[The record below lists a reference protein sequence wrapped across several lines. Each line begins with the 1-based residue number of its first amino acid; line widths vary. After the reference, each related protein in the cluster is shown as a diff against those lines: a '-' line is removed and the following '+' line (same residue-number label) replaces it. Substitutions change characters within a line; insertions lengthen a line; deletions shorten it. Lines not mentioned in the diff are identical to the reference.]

1 MWPGT
6 TAYAITV
13 AGLIAALFSGLT
25 HAASADVYP
34 TRPIRF
40 INPTAPGGT
49 AEPIARVIAQK
60 LSESLGQSV
69 VVDSRGGAGGTVGT
83 AMAANAP
90 PDGYT
95 ILLGVVSP
103 MAINV
108 SLYGDKLPYDPLKN
122 FAPVSLITKVPQV
135 LSVNPA
141 VPATTIKQLIEL
153 AREPKSQLNYGSAGS
168 GTTGH
173 LVAELLKKRAA
184 ISITHVPFKGSGPAV
199 GATLSGQVEIMLSGP
214 PAVLALSQTGRLRV
228 LATSGTKRTP
238 VMPDVPTFIESGLP
252 IDITSWY
259 CLVVPAGTPK
269 RIVDRLHTAL
279 VDSLKSPQVSQTLL
293 RMGAPPEWSSPE
305 QLSVF
310 LRAEIRKF
318 AEVVALAGAKID

>member
-1 MWPGT
+1 MLFRVLAW
-6 TAYAITV
+6 AIISLAV
-13 AGLIAALFSGLT
+13 PRPAF
-25 HAASADVYP
+25 ADVYP

-60 LSESLGQSV
+60 LSERLGQIV

-108 SLYGDKLPYDPLKN
+108 SLYGSKLPYDPLKD
-122 FAPVSLITKVPQV
+122 FAPVSLITKVQQV
-135 LSVNPA
+135 LSVHPSLQA
-141 VPATTIKQLIEL
+141 ASIKQLIEL
-153 AREPKSQLNYGSAGS
+153 AKDPRNRLNYGSAGS

-173 LVAELLKKRAA
+173 LVAELLKKRAG
-184 ISITHVPFKGSGPAV
+184 IQITHVPFKGSGPALA
-199 GATLSGQVEIMLSGP
+199 ATLSGEVEIMLSGP
-214 PAVLALSQTGRLRV
+214 PAVITLSQAGRLRV
-228 LATSGTKRTP
+228 VATSGVKRTP
-238 VMPDVPTFIESGLP
+238 VLPDVPTFIEAGLP

-259 CLVVPAGTPK
+259 CLVVPAGTPQT
-269 RIVDRLHTAL
+269 VVERLHAAL
-279 VDSLKSPQVSQTLL
+279 VDSLKSPQASETLL
-293 RMGAPPEWSSPE
+293 KMGAPPEWSSPA

-310 LRAEIRKF
+310 LRTEIKKF
-318 AEVVALAGAKID
+318 AEVVELAGAKID